1 MKEVIAFHLA
11 ESIDIKKF
19 WKEYTDTENYMSS
32 SDIFYSNGQDQYLYL
47 LAYGVV
53 VFSGYNEVKMSE
65 MIDYLKPHCKNLLS
79 EKIREDFIINTT
91 TNKDAFEYNEI
102 HISKSS
108 PNVIR
113 IIMFNV
119 AQSVALDYFSKL
131 AEDLMIETTNYIQ
144 QLEKYGKINISLKKL
159 KMFIGKVLN
168 IKNRIA
174 DNFYILDSPEETWE
188 DEYLSKIDF
197 GLRKTFDVKIRFREI
212 DNQLQIIRDNLNL
225 FKDLAQNRNSNML
238 EWVIILLILV
248 EVINMF
254 FEKLLFFK
262 Y

>member
-1 MKEVIAFHLA
+1 MKKVIAFHIA
-11 ESIDIKKF
+11 ESIDIKRF
-19 WKEYTDTENYMSS
+19 WKGFTDTENHMSS
-32 SDIFYSNGQDQYLYL
+32 LDIFYTNDKDQYLYL

-53 VFSGYNEVKMSE
+53 VFVGYDELKMSD
-65 MIDYLKPHCKNLLS
+65 MIDYLKPLCKNLLT
-79 EKIREDFIINTT
+79 EKMREEFIINTT

-102 HISKSS
+102 HISNSN

-113 IIMFNV
+113 IIMLNV

-131 AEDLMIETTNYIQ
+131 AEDLMIETTIYTQ
-144 QLEKYGKINISLKKL
+144 QLEKYGKINISIKRLQ
-159 KMFIGKVLN
+159 MFIGKVLN

-174 DNFYILDSPEETWE
+174 ENFYILDSPEETWE

-212 DNQLQIIRDNLNL
+212 DYQLQIIRDNLDL
-225 FKDLAQNRNSNML
+225 FKDLIQHWKSNML

-248 EVINMF
+248 EVVNLF
-254 FEKLLFFK
+254 VEKFSH
-262 Y
+262 

>member
-1 MKEVIAFHLA
+1 MKKVIAFQIA

-19 WKEYTDTENYMSS
+19 WKDYTATENYMSS
-32 SDIFYSNGQDQYLYL
+32 SDIFYINEHEQYLYL

-53 VFSGYNEVKMSE
+53 VFAGYDEVKMSE
-65 MIDYLKPHCKNLLS
+65 MIDYLKPICRNLLN
-79 EKIREDFIINTT
+79 EKLREEFIINTA

-102 HISKSS
+102 HISKTN

-113 IIMFNV
+113 IIMLNV

-131 AEDLMIETTNYIQ
+131 SDDLMIETTNYTL
-144 QLEKYGKINISLKKL
+144 QLEKYGKINISIKRL

-168 IKNRIA
+168 VKNRIA

-197 GLRKTFDVKIRFREI
+197 GLRKTFDIKIRFREI
-212 DNQLQIIRDNLNL
+212 DYQLRIIRDNLDL
-225 FKDLAQNRNSNML
+225 FKDLAQHRNSNML

-248 EVINMF
+248 EVLNLFI
-254 FEKLLFFK
+254 EKLL
-262 Y
+262 

>member
-1 MKEVIAFHLA
+1 MKKVIAFHIA
-11 ESIDIKKF
+11 ESIDIKTFRKGF
-19 WKEYTDTENYMSS
+19 TDTEHQGSS
-32 SDIFYSNGQDQYLYL
+32 LDVFYTDEKDKYLYL

-53 VFSGYNEVKMSE
+53 VFVGYDELAMSS
-65 MIDYLKPHCKNLLS
+65 MIDYLKPLCKNLLAD
-79 EKIREDFIINTT
+79 KMREEFVINTT

-102 HISKSS
+102 HITDSN

-113 IIMFNV
+113 IIMLNV

-131 AEDLMIETTNYIQ
+131 AEDLMNETTVYTQ
-144 QLEKYGKINISLKKL
+144 QLEDYGRINISLKRL

-212 DNQLQIIRDNLNL
+212 DYQLQIIRDNLDL
-225 FKDLAQNRNSNML
+225 FKDLAQHRKSTLL
-238 EWVIILLILV
+238 EWVVILLILV
-248 EVINMF
+248 EVVNLF
-254 FEKLLFFK
+254 LEKILF
-262 Y
+262 